1 MPRIKYK
8 VFFKRI
14 LYNMKELKKSSY
26 YYYGKRKL
34 IFPLLQHAAYVTA
47 MVLCIKKQ
55 LFAA

>member
-1 MPRIKYK
+1 MYQLDAMCK

-14 LYNMKELKKSSY
+14 YIKELKKSS
-26 YYYGKRKL
+26 YGKRKL

>member
-1 MPRIKYK
+1 MYQLDVTYK
-8 VFFKRI
+8 V
-14 LYNMKELKKSSY
+14 YMKELKKSSY